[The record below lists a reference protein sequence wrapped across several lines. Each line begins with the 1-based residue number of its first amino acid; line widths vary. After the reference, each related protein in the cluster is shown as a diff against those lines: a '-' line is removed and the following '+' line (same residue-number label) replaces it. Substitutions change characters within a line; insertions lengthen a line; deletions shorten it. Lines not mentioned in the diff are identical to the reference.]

1 MESYGDLLDVED
13 DVFGRLISRLNPP
26 RVVIDNESC
35 DHATVIRVNC
45 VKKHGVLLEVIQVLI
60 DLHLIITKAYISSD
74 GSWFMDVFNVTDCYG
89 NKVWDKEILTCIQRT
104 LETDASIL
112 HSVRSSEYTSI
123 ELIGSD
129 RPGLLSEVCAVL
141 TDLKCNVVKGK
152 VWTHNARIAAVLHLT
167 DEPNGQPIEDL
178 HRLLTIKKFLCI
190 VLKGDSDLKTAKM
203 TVSGGLI
210 HSERR
215 LHQMMFDDRDY
226 EGVRMAEGE
235 EPSRPQVAIMDCA
248 EKDYTVVILR
258 SKDRP
263 KLLFDT
269 VCTLTDMNYIVFH
282 GTVNTGNEEAYQE
295 YYIRHV
301 NGLPISSEDDRKQII
316 QCLQAAIERRT
327 MDGLELEF
335 RAEDRVGLL
344 SDITRIF
351 RENGLCIKRAEIST
365 ENGYGQ
371 KCTGSDIVVKLEKT
385 GRVVEGDSEY
395 EVTVSN
401 NCNNCTA
408 LNVHLQ
414 CFGLSSVEPVDQKAI
429 QPVAGTNRC
438 IVNEGKPIPPDSPV
452 KFKYAWRTP
461 QDFPVV
467 SYEFK
472 CQF

>member
-104 LETDASIL
+104 LETDASVL
-112 HSVRSSEYTSI
+112 HSVRSSEYTAI
-123 ELIGSD
+123 ELIGLD
-129 RPGLLSEVCAVL
+129 RPGLLSQVCAVL

-152 VWTHNARIAAVLHLT
+152 
-167 DEPNGQPIEDL
+167 
-178 HRLLTIKKFLCI
+178 
-190 VLKGDSDLKTAKM
+190 
-203 TVSGGLI
+203 
-210 HSERR
+210 
-215 LHQMMFDDRDY
+215 
-226 EGVRMAEGE
+226 
-235 EPSRPQVAIMDCA
+235 
-248 EKDYTVVILR
+248 
-258 SKDRP
+258 
-263 KLLFDT
+263 
-269 VCTLTDMNYIVFH
+269 
-282 GTVNTGNEEAYQE
+282 E

-335 RAEDRVGLL
+335 RAEERVGLL

-365 ENGYGQ
+365 ENGEAIDTFYLSEMSGNNVEAKTIESIKRQISQ
-371 KCTGSDIVVKLEKT
+371 KNLRVTNPLPPPKSKEETSASLFLLLNFFRDAHSEFSANSDPALELK
-385 GRVVEGDSEY
+385 
-395 EVTVSN
+395 
-401 NCNNCTA
+401 
-408 LNVHLQ
+408 Q
-414 CFGLSSVEPVDQKAI
+414 
-429 QPVAGTNRC
+429 
-438 IVNEGKPIPPDSPV
+438 
-452 KFKYAWRTP
+452 
-461 QDFPVV
+461 VV
-467 SYEFK
+467 SLITEK
-472 CQF
+472 

>member
-282 GTVNTGNEEAYQE
+282 GTVNTGNEEAYQ
-295 YYIRHV
+295 
-301 NGLPISSEDDRKQII
+301 
-316 QCLQAAIERRT
+316 A
-327 MDGLELEF
+327 MD
-335 RAEDRVGLL
+335 
-344 SDITRIF
+344 
-351 RENGLCIKRAEIST
+351 K
-365 ENGYGQ
+365 